1 MIEGKVKGH
10 IIIIMEIDMKENGK
24 KVKGMV
30 KGHIIINQTIL
41 LLSKYGIMVY
51 LREIYNIIKVDR
63 FE

>member
-1 MIEGKVKGH
+1 M
-10 IIIIMEIDMKENGK
+10 
-24 KVKGMV
+24 VKGMV